1 MPTVGLS
8 MIVKN
13 GAQSLGLCL
22 QSVSGMVSQIVV
34 ADTGST
40 DNSADIARQFG
51 ATVVS
56 VPWENHFANARNAA
70 LALMQTDWVLVLD
83 ADEELDARSAESDSE
98 PAGVQRRRISRSYS

>member
-13 GAQSLGLCL
+13 GAQSLGHCL

-51 ATVVS
+51 ATGS
-56 VPWENHFANARNAA
+56 FRPLGKSLRQRPQCRPRTH
-70 LALMQTDWVLVLD
+70 
-83 ADEELDARSAESDSE
+83 AD
-98 PAGVQRRRISRSYS
+98 